1 MGEEMLLVCWYRFH
15 VEKLVLWTI
24 MLTKLLNIKI
34 QIGVDAFEI
43 NPLSFSK
50 NLVNVYT
57 SLPM

>member
-1 MGEEMLLVCWYRFH
+1 
-15 VEKLVLWTI
+15 

-34 QIGVDAFEI
+34 QIGVDDFEI

-57 SLPM
+57 PLPM